1 MMSLPAK
8 ALLAVGVIGCSMAA
22 GYLARRRH
30 WLKESASRP
39 IMTAVAV
46 FGYGSIG
53 FFSLWKGKV
62 TAQEAWL
69 PLLAGAFMLI
79 MLPLGVLAGRMLTR
93 NRPTIGVFAVAGALA
108 NTGATMGGLLA
119 YILFNEEG
127 LRLTNVYG
135 LLWTPVIVCAMYP
148 VMRHFGRSESRES
161 LGPLMV
167 RNLLDWRS
175 IGLPLAI
182 VAIVLAGLDVP
193 RPPAVERC
201 HVIDV
206 LVLLTTLGGYFSIG
220 LRLHGGRMRKL
231 TRLIVGLGVMRY
243 VVGAAL
249 ALALAA
255 LAPWKTGSLPWRI
268 FLLEAVMPT
277 AITMVAMANM
287 FRTKPRTA
295 SALFVA
301 NTVFFLVVCLPI
313 VLWVLGR

>member
-1 MMSLPAK
+1 MPLHAK
-8 ALLAVGVIGCSMAA
+8 ALLAVAVIVCSMAG
-22 GYLARRRH
+22 GYLARRFH

-39 IMTAVAV
+39 IMTMVAV

-53 FFSLWKGKV
+53 FFSIWKEKL
-62 TAQEAWL
+62 TAAEAWL

-127 LRLTNVYG
+127 LRLTNIYG
-135 LLWTPVIVCAMYP
+135 LLWTPVIVCVMYP

-182 VAIVLAGLDVP
+182 LAMVLAGLGVQRP
-193 RPPAVERC
+193 RAVEQW

-206 LVLLTTLGGYFSIG
+206 MVLLTTLGGYFAIG
-220 LRLHGGRMRKL
+220 LRLHGGRVRKL

-243 VVGAAL
+243 VVGAGL
-249 ALALAA
+249 ALALTA
-255 LAPWKTGSLPWRI
+255 LAPWEPGSLPWRI

-313 VLWVLGR
+313 VLWLLGP

>member
-1 MMSLPAK
+1 MSIHAK
-8 ALLAVGVIGCSMAA
+8 ALLAVAVIVCSMAA
-22 GYLARRRH
+22 GYLARRRRL
-30 WLKESASRP
+30 LKESASRP

-46 FGYGSIG
+46 FGYSSIG
-53 FFSLWKGKV
+53 FFSIWKEKL
-62 TAQEAWL
+62 TADEAWL
-69 PLLAGAFMLI
+69 PLLSGAFMLI
-79 MLPLGVLAGRMLTR
+79 MLPLGMLAGRLLTR

-119 YILFNEEG
+119 YILYNEEG
-127 LRLTNVYG
+127 LRLTNIYG

-148 VMRHFGRSESRES
+148 VMRHYGRSESRES
-161 LGPLMV
+161 MGRLMV

-175 IGLPLAI
+175 IGLPLSI
-182 VAIVLAGLDVP
+182 VAIVLAGLGVQ
-193 RPPAVERC
+193 RPQAVERW

-206 LVLLTTLGGYFSIG
+206 LVLLTTLGGYFAIG
-220 LRLHGGRMRKL
+220 LRLHGGRVRKL

-243 VVGAAL
+243 VVGAGL
-249 ALALAA
+249 AMGLAA
-255 LAPWKTGSLPWRI
+255 LAPWETGSMPWRI
-268 FLLEAVMPT
+268 FLLEGIMPT

-313 VLWVLGR
+313 VLWLLGR